1 MTNLA
6 SMSKK
11 KQNTR
16 DSRKPR
22 NLRAEVLDVF
32 KQQPHKPLNYKQV
45 ASSMGVYDDQVR
57 TLIMTVIEELAEAE
71 KLDSAGRGKYVWNQP
86 ADKGIEGTIEITKF
100 GRGFVLVDG
109 QEKDIPIAKGDTGT
123 ALYGDR
129 VEVVYSSFRKK
140 RTARVQRVI
149 SRAKDQFVCIFDQKR
164 NVTFGLPTDQRTH
177 IDFFIPPAYGLDA
190 KHGEKVVVELLGW
203 DDPRENPVGK
213 VVEVLGMPGDNDVE
227 MHSIMI
233 EYGLP
238 YHFPSEVL
246 YDADRIPKQ
255 ITSKDIASRRDFRD
269 VLTFTI
275 DPYDAK
281 DFDDA
286 LSLKQLENGNWEI
299 GVHIAD
305 VSHYLRPGTILE
317 EEALKRA
324 TSVYLVDRTI
334 PMLPE
339 VLSNELCS
347 LRPNEDKLCFSAV
360 FEMNNDSVVL
370 NSWFGRTVIH
380 SDRRFT
386 YEEAQEMIEG
396 AEGDHKEAIL
406 TLDDLA
412 KKLRAKR
419 FKAGGIDFNTEEVKF
434 KLDEMGKPVGVFIKR
449 MKDANK
455 LIEDFM
461 LLANVKVA
469 ERVGRPQVGKPSM
482 FVYRIHDLPDIEKL
496 KNLREFAGRFG
507 YEMPKPN
514 KENAESSIRELVS
527 KIEGTP
533 EQDVIKNMAIRS
545 MAKAEYST
553 HNIGHYGF
561 AFDFYTHFTSPIRR
575 YPDVM
580 VHRLL
585 QHYLDGGASLGAEEY
600 DKKCRHSS
608 EREKKAAEAE
618 RASIKYKQVEFLM
631 TRIGETFK
639 GILSGVT
646 ARGLYVEIIENKCEG
661 MVSLDSLYDD
671 DYYYDEAK
679 LCLRGRSTGK
689 EYHFGD
695 EIVVTVSGAN
705 LQKRQLD
712 FKIADV
718 YSV

>member
-1 MTNLA
+1 
-6 SMSKK
+6 
-11 KQNTR
+11 
-16 DSRKPR
+16 
-22 NLRAEVLDVF
+22 
-32 KQQPHKPLNYKQV
+32 
-45 ASSMGVYDDQVR
+45 
-57 TLIMTVIEELAEAE
+57 
-71 KLDSAGRGKYVWNQP
+71 
-86 ADKGIEGTIEITKF
+86 
-100 GRGFVLVDG
+100 
-109 QEKDIPIAKGDTGT
+109 
-123 ALYGDR
+123 
-129 VEVVYSSFRKK
+129 
-140 RTARVQRVI
+140 
-149 SRAKDQFVCIFDQKR
+149 
-164 NVTFGLPTDQRTH
+164 
-177 IDFFIPPAYGLDA
+177 
-190 KHGEKVVVELLGW
+190 
-203 DDPRENPVGK
+203 
-213 VVEVLGMPGDNDVE
+213 
-227 MHSIMI
+227 
-233 EYGLP
+233 
-238 YHFPSEVL
+238 
-246 YDADRIPKQ
+246 
-255 ITSKDIASRRDFRD
+255 
-269 VLTFTI
+269 
-275 DPYDAK
+275 
-281 DFDDA
+281 
-286 LSLKQLENGNWEI
+286 
-299 GVHIAD
+299 
-305 VSHYLRPGTILE
+305 
-317 EEALKRA
+317 
-324 TSVYLVDRTI
+324 
-334 PMLPE
+334 
-339 VLSNELCS
+339 
-347 LRPNEDKLCFSAV
+347 
-360 FEMNNDSVVL
+360 
-370 NSWFGRTVIH
+370 
-380 SDRRFT
+380 
-386 YEEAQEMIEG
+386 
-396 AEGDHKEAIL
+396 
-406 TLDDLA
+406 
-412 KKLRAKR
+412 
-419 FKAGGIDFNTEEVKF
+419 
-434 KLDEMGKPVGVFIKR
+434 
-449 MKDANK
+449 
-455 LIEDFM
+455 
-461 LLANVKVA
+461 
-469 ERVGRPQVGKPSM
+469 M

-553 HNIGHYGF
+553 HNIGHYGL

>member
-22 NLRAEVLDVF
+22 NLRAEILDVF

-71 KLDSAGRGKYVWNQP
+71 KLESAGRGKYVWNQP
-86 ADKGIEGTIEITKF
+86 DRAGIEGVIEITRF
-100 GRGFVLVDG
+100 GRGFVIVDG

-129 VEVVYSSFRKK
+129 VEVVFSTFRKK

-164 NVTFGLPTDQRTH
+164 NITFGLPTDQKVH
-177 IDFFIPPAYGLDA
+177 IDFFIPPAYVLDA
-190 KHGEKVVVELLGW
+190 KQGEKVVVELLGW

-238 YHFPSEVL
+238 YHFPTEVL
-246 YDADRIPKQ
+246 YDADRIPKA
-255 ITSKDIASRRDFRD
+255 ITEKDIASRRDFRD

-286 LSLKQLENGNWEI
+286 LSLKKLENGNWEI

-305 VSHYLRPGTILE
+305 VSHYLRLGTILE
-317 EEALKRA
+317 DEALKRA

-360 FEMNNDSVVL
+360 FEMNNDAVVL
-370 NSWFGRTVIH
+370 NSWFGRTIIH

-396 AEGDHKEAIL
+396 AAGDHKEAIL

-434 KLDEMGKPVGVFIKR
+434 QLDEMGKPIGVYIKR

-469 ERVGRPQVGKPSM
+469 ERIGRPPVGKPSM

-553 HNIGHYGF
+553 HNIGHYGL

-585 QHYLDGGASLGAEEY
+585 QHYLDGGASLSAEDYE
-600 DKKCRHSS
+600 KKCRHSS

-646 ARGLYVEIIENKCEG
+646 ARGLYVELIENKCEG

-671 DYYYDEAK
+671 DYYYDEVK
-679 LCLRGRSTGK
+679 LCLRGRSTGR

-695 EIVVTVSGAN
+695 EIMVTVSGAN
-705 LQKRQLD
+705 LMKRQLD

-718 YSV
+718 YTT

>member
-22 NLRAEVLDVF
+22 NLRAEVLEVF

-57 TLIMTVIEELAEAE
+57 VLIMNVIEELAEAE

-86 ADKGIEGTIEITKF
+86 EHAGIEGTIEITKF
-100 GRGFVLVDG
+100 GRGFVIVDG
-109 QEKDIPIAKGDTGT
+109 QESDIPIAKGDTGT
-123 ALYGDR
+123 AFYGDR
-129 VEVVYSSFRKK
+129 VEVVFSSFRKK

-177 IDFFIPPAYGLDA
+177 IDFFIPPPYTLDA
-190 KHGEKVVVELLGW
+190 KNGEKVVVELLGW

-246 YDADRIPKQ
+246 YDADRIPKD
-255 ITSKDIASRRDFRD
+255 ITAKDIASRRDFRD

-286 LSLKQLENGNWEI
+286 LSLKKLENGNWEV

-305 VSHYLRPGTILE
+305 VSHYLRLGTILE

-360 FEMNNDSVVL
+360 FEMNNDAVVM

-434 KLDEMGKPVGVFIKR
+434 KLDEAGKPIGVFIKR

-469 ERVGRPQVGKPSM
+469 ERIGRPSIGKPSM

-553 HNIGHYGF
+553 HNIGHYGL

-600 DKKCRHSS
+600 EKKCRHSS

-618 RASIKYKQVEFLM
+618 RASIKYKQVEYLM

-679 LCLRGRSTGK
+679 LCLRGRSSGR

-695 EIVVTVSGAN
+695 EIVVTVTGAN